1 MGVKRFIFCF
11 FSVAILA
18 TTTLPNAYAGPYD
31 KEIGNL
37 QKQIDELNSDIDKVE
52 DDIQTEKNKIIDF
65 QNELLE
71 IDETIAETEA
81 LINSEDAQLAKH
93 PIRLELLADC
103 LLYTSPSPTRPY

>member
-31 KEIGNL
+31 KEIGDL

-52 DDIQTEKNKIIDF
+52 D
-65 QNELLE
+65 LS
-71 IDETIAETEA
+71 
-81 LINSEDAQLAKH
+81 LIH
-93 PIRLELLADC
+93 I
-103 LLYTSPSPTRPY
+103 